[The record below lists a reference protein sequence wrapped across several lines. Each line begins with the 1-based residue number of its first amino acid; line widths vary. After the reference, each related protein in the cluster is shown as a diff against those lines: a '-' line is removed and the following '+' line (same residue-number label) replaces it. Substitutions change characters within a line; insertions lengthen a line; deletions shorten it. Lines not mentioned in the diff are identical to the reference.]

1 MSRAADWQKLAEMAD
16 AMPVPLIGLDGSGEL
31 RWCNRAAGE
40 LLLFES
46 EQLAGKRLAELFR
59 DPERASEFWTSLQ
72 HGSVESQPFVVQRGD
87 GSKLRVE
94 ASPGSLAGLHGLDNG
109 WLLMLRNSESDA
121 RAQRDLSRNIESVA
135 HDMRSPLASLMGFT
149 NLLRREFGGQLDAV
163 GRGYLDSLRSN
174 IQSVEAQL
182 ERLIELGRVPERELE
197 RSRMLANVVFQ
208 SVAEE
213 LSEDLDTKGIQ
224 LSLPS
229 DPQMV
234 YANRNRFQQV
244 VFNLVVNALQHMG
257 SVEDPQ
263 IIIDLKP
270 ASGGHMLV
278 ISANGIGMPPEQ
290 HLRIYDLFRS
300 AQWSADIRTGG
311 LGLSIV
317 KRIVASHGG
326 WVELDSAPFRGASF
340 RVFFPDCYS

>member
-16 AMPVPLIGLDGSGEL
+16 AMPVPLLGIGGTGEL
-31 RWCNRAAGE
+31 KWCNRAATE
-40 LLLFES
+40 LLLFTS
-46 EQLAGKRLAELFR
+46 AQLSGMQLAELFR
-59 DPERASEFWTSLQ
+59 DPERASEFWTALQ
-72 HGSVESQPFVVQRGD
+72 HGSVERQPFVVQRAD

-94 ASPGSLAGLHGLDNG
+94 ASPGSLAGLHGLNDG

-135 HDMRSPLASLMGFT
+135 HDMRSPLASLVGFT

-163 GRGYLDSLRSN
+163 GRGYLDSLRSS
-174 IQSVEAQL
+174 IQSVETQL

-197 RSRMLANVVFQ
+197 RSRMLANTVFQ
-208 SVAEE
+208 SVADE
-213 LSEDLDTKGIQ
+213 LAEDLAAKGIR

-229 DPQMV
+229 DPQTV

-244 VFNLVVNALQHMG
+244 VLNLVVNALQHMG
-257 SVEDPQ
+257 NVDDPE
-263 IIIDLKP
+263 IVIELKP
-270 ASGGHMLV
+270 ASGGHMLT
-278 ISANGIGMPPEQ
+278 ISDNGVGLPAAQ
-290 HLRIYDLFRS
+290 HLRVHDLFRS

-317 KRIVASHGG
+317 KRIAASHGG
-326 WVELDSAPFRGASF
+326 WVELDSEPERGASF